1 VRAFFND
8 GSFHQRDQG
17 YEHQGKGGRRPEAIE
32 VGQLD
37 GLLVAKIGISCQVIE
52 SARAGSPVGPRKVDI
67 NIYLNLIP
75 LAIEFDDGPGIIL
88 TEFLADSGLWARP
101 CPRKTRPGI
110 VPEFCHRF
118 GRDATSIS
126 PGGSL
131 APP

>member
-1 VRAFFND
+1 MARWSRRS
-8 GSFHQRDQG
+8 GS
-17 YEHQGKGGRRPEAIE
+17 
-32 VGQLD
+32 V
-37 GLLVAKIGISCQVIE
+37 
-52 SARAGSPVGPRKVDI
+52 ARASNRRVPGARQNPRKVDI
-67 NIYLNLIP
+67 DIDLNPIRI
-75 LAIEFDDGPGIIL
+75 AIEFDDRPGIIL

-110 VPEFCHRF
+110 VPECCHRF